1 MYVLHGPVM
10 FLGGMIERRRHRR
23 RRTEVLH
30 DLACALN
37 RRDYD
42 TAREL
47 LAPDIVVRDSVGRRI
62 EGLDEF
68 IRSDREFRA
77 RAGGPRIDIKT
88 AIDQDGDLLVMGE
101 IESRFAD
108 MNGVAYYRLGFDGD
122 RINRIDITRSD
133 DRMTVTKFHALQHN

>member
-1 MYVLHGPVM
+1 MPQGVPAGARCIPFLLRAGGPAVST
-10 FLGGMIERRRHRR
+10 RR
-23 RRTEVLH
+23 
-30 DLACALN
+30 CALHTPKPL
-37 RRDYD
+37 Y
-42 TAREL
+42 
-47 LAPDIVVRDSVGRRI
+47 GH
-62 EGLDEF
+62 
-68 IRSDREFRA
+68 FRA

-108 MNGVAYYRLGFDGD
+108 MNGIAYYRLGFDGD